1 MKKALSLL
9 PLLLMPILTQCGGG
23 AAGGGGGGLVRL
35 GGGFG
40 GTSVSRSPAVL
51 NVSAWDPKEVQRG
64 GDRYSEH
71 NLSALRRNGGL
82 ALIARS
88 AKGPELD
95 GKFGDFLASANRQGM
110 MLGAYHFVTMN
121 QDPAAQ
127 ADSFVNRARSIARSR
142 GLSGKRILLVGD
154 FDTLS
159 TPDRLVK
166 FIQRVH
172 ERTGVYPVTYLEN
185 SEGLRTRLRNAT
197 PAQKAVIRRTPYWL
211 ALYGPG
217 GTERTMGGGDLTP
230 DKLCRLYG
238 IWGGW
243 TMWQYGGV
251 VWQNG
256 GSRAKHYDTPQW
268 RSPRFFGSIAH
279 PMERNVFKG
288 SEEGLR
294 AFWER
299 HSIVP

>member
-1 MKKALSLL
+1 
-9 PLLLMPILTQCGGG
+9 
-23 AAGGGGGGLVRL
+23 
-35 GGGFG
+35 
-40 GTSVSRSPAVL
+40 VL
-51 NVSAWDPKEVQRG
+51 NVSGWDPKEVQRS

-71 NLSALRRNGGL
+71 NVSAFRKNGAQ

-88 AKGPELD
+88 AKGPLLD
-95 GKFGDFLASANRQGM
+95 EKFGSFLKSADREGL
-110 MLGAYHFVTMN
+110 MLGAYHFVTMD

-127 ADSFVNRARSIARSR
+127 ADSFVNRVRSTAAARGI
-142 GLSGKRILLVGD
+142 SGKRILLVGD
-154 FDTLS
+154 FDTHS

-166 FIQRVH
+166 FISRVH

-185 SEGLRTRLRNAT
+185 SDGLRTRLRNAS
-197 PAQKAVIRRTPYWL
+197 PEQKAVIRRSPYWL

-217 GTERTMGGGDLTP
+217 GTERTMSGAGPLTP
-230 DKLCRLYG
+230 DSLCELYG

-243 TMWQYGGV
+243 SMWQYGGV
-251 VWQNG
+251 VWENG
-256 GSRAKHYDTPQW
+256 GSRAKHYDTSSW
-268 RSPRFFGSIAH
+268 RSPRFFGSIAS

-288 SEEGLR
+288 SDSDLR